1 MTSLFVVAE
10 TRLYREGLADALAR
24 AGSLRVL
31 GTAADVASA
40 VAAFEDLRL
49 RPEVAL
55 VDRTVP
61 EGPSAVT
68 ALTRACPCVRVV
80 AVAVRESDHDVIE
93 WAEAGAAGFV
103 PHDASL
109 DQLME
114 GVHAVARGDGLCP
127 PGVAA
132 TVLAALAA
140 LAAERRPPK
149 PSLGELTRREREVA
163 LLLEEGLS
171 NKEIAQRLSIEEPTV
186 KNHVHHVLEKL
197 AVRRRGEAASMV
209 RACI

>member
-10 TRLYREGLADALAR
+10 TRLYREGLADALGR
-24 AGSLRVL
+24 AGGLRVL

-40 VAAFEDLRL
+40 VTAFEDRRL

-61 EGPSAVT
+61 EGPSAVA

-93 WAEAGAAGFV
+93 WAEAGAVGFV

-109 DQLME
+109 EELME

-140 LAAERRPPK
+140 LAAERRSK